1 MCNALWQGRS
11 KQSLS
16 DSYDNYNYP
25 KTFFFTGEEAV
36 ASDKQKI
43 FHPISQ
49 WQMTSYVVLMQ
60 VHEASQLGLTCKL
73 FWYFYLQYVNYSATL
88 ILTCI
93 MKSSVFREML
103 YCAAKEF

>member
-49 WQMTSYVVLMQ
+49 
-60 VHEASQLGLTCKL
+60 
-73 FWYFYLQYVNYSATL
+73 
-88 ILTCI
+88 
-93 MKSSVFREML
+93 
-103 YCAAKEF
+103 